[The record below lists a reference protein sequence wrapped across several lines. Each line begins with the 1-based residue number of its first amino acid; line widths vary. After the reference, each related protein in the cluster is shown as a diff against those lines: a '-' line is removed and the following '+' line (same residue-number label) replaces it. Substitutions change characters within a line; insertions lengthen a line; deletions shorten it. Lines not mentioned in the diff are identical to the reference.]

1 MGKDDYLPLFETK
14 VAKGRLLHRLYAVTM
29 FLGILFICVYRVN
42 HFPAQGELKR
52 WAWIGSYMA
61 ELWYILY
68 WLITQSVRWS
78 PVYRST
84 FKERLS
90 RRYEKVLPG
99 IDIFVCTADPVLE
112 PPVMV
117 INTVLSVM
125 AYDYPPE
132 KLNVYL
138 SDDGG
143 SELMF
148 YALLEASQFSKIW
161 LPFCRKFK
169 VEPRSPVVYFSSAVE
184 TPVDNVIFAKEWR
197 TIKNLFE
204 EMKGRVDVAMKLGR
218 VPDELR
224 KQHKG
229 FREWE
234 LGASRRDH
242 QTILEI
248 LIDGRDG
255 NAVDVEQKPL
265 PTLVYMAREK
275 RPQYQHNFKAGA
287 MNALIRVS
295 SRISNSKIIL
305 NVDCDQY
312 SNNSESVRD
321 AVCFFM
327 DEEMS
332 HNIAYVQYPQYLNN
346 VTKNDV
352 YGNLLRVINELEFP
366 GADANG
372 GPLYIGSGCF
382 HRRDALWG
390 EKYDK
395 ESKID
400 WTKENGKVRV
410 KESANVLEETCKILA
425 GCSYE
430 ENSQWGKEMGL
441 KYGCP
446 VEDIITGMSIQCR
459 GWRSVSFNPE
469 RRGFMGVA
477 PTSLLQSLVQHTR
490 WYEGHIQIFMSKY
503 CPLFYG
509 HGNIPL
515 QLQISYCC
523 YNLWAA
529 NCLATLFYV
538 IVPPLCLLKD
548 ITLFPQLSSPWVL
561 PYAYVFI
568 AKYSYSLGEFLWSGG
583 TLKGWYNDQRMWL
596 YKRLTSYLYGIYGTV
611 LRSLG
616 FSKLSFDIT
625 SKVADDDVSLRYEQ
639 EIMEFGTVSF
649 MFNILATIALLNLLA
664 FIWIMARLI
673 INTRT
678 KEADSYALQMILS
691 GLVIV
696 INRPVY
702 VGLFFRTDRGR
713 MPSSITYQ
721 SLILATLACLLAL

>member
-1 MGKDDYLPLFETK
+1 MGRDDYLPLFETRS
-14 VAKGRLLHRLYAVTM
+14 AKGRLLYWLYAVTV
-29 FLGILFICVYRVN
+29 FLGVLSICVYRVR
-42 HFPAQGELKR
+42 HFPEQELKR
-52 WAWIGSYMA
+52 WAWIGVFMA
-61 ELWYILY
+61 ELWYALY
-68 WLITQSVRWS
+68 WLITQSVRYS
-78 PVYRST
+78 PVYRYT
-84 FKERLS
+84 FKDRLS
-90 RRYEKVLPG
+90 RRYEEVLPG

-117 INTVLSVM
+117 INTVLTVM
-125 AYDYPPE
+125 AYNYPPE

-143 SELMF
+143 SEVMF

-169 VEPRSPVVYFSSAVE
+169 VEPRSPGIYFSSADE
-184 TPVDNVIFAKEWR
+184 IPVDDVIFAKEWQ
-197 TIKNLFE
+197 TVKNLFQ
-204 EMKGRVDVAMKLGR
+204 EMKERINEIMKLGR
-218 VPDELR
+218 IPDELQ

-234 LGASRRDH
+234 LGASKRDH

-248 LIDGRDG
+248 LIDGRDSK
-255 NAVDVEQKPL
+255 AMDVEGKRL
-265 PTLVYMAREK
+265 PTLIYMAREK
-275 RPQYQHNFKAGA
+275 KPHYQHNFKAGA

-295 SRISNSKIIL
+295 SRISNSPIIL

-321 AVCFFM
+321 ALCFFM
-327 DEEMS
+327 DEEMGD
-332 HNIAYVQYPQYLNN
+332 NIAYVQYPQYSNN
-346 VTKNDV
+346 ITKNDV
-352 YGNLLRVINELEFP
+352 YGNYLRIIVEVELP

-372 GPLYIGSGCF
+372 GPPYIGSGCF
-382 HRRDALWG
+382 HRRDALSG
-390 EKYDK
+390 KKHEK

-400 WTKENGKVRV
+400 WKKENEIRV
-410 KESANVLEETCKILA
+410 KESASTLEETKILA

-446 VEDIITGMSIQCR
+446 VEDILTGLSVQCR
-459 GWRSVSFNPE
+459 GWRSVFFNPE
-469 RRGFMGVA
+469 RRGFLGVA

-490 WYEGHIQIFMSKY
+490 WSEGHIQIFLSKY
-503 CPLFYG
+503 CPLLYG
-509 HGNIPL
+509 HGKIPL

-538 IVPPLCLLKD
+538 IVPPLCLLKA

-561 PYAYVFI
+561 PYAYVFL

-596 YKRLTSYLYGIYGTV
+596 YKRLTSHLYGIYGTI

-616 FSKLSFDIT
+616 FSKLSFQIT

-639 EIMEFGTVSF
+639 EIMEFGTVSS
-649 MFNILATIALLNLLA
+649 MFNILATIALLNLLT
-664 FIWIMARLI
+664 FLWIMARLI
-673 INTRT
+673 INPQTT
-678 KEADSYALQMILS
+678 DLDSSAVQIILS
-691 GLVIV
+691 GLVMV

-702 VGLFFRTDRGR
+702 EGMFFRTDKGR

-721 SLILATLACLLAL
+721 SLILATFACLLALY